1 MLHPQ
6 RGRCDSVSSCRF
18 RSSERDP
25 EHDVHADI
33 VKSCVHS
40 VANGLFRLLRGV
52 ETSEVVKEFLFE
64 ALAAQGETVDPGFS
78 EFFQILLCHGSRIA
92 FHGDLSVTGD
102 PVMLMQEIEDI
113 GHLRGFQEGRSPSS
127 EVDRVRFDRLKG
139 PDLVFQR
146 LKKARPQ
153 VVLYRDRIEV
163 AVGTFPDTERYVDID
178 PVHRLS
184 FLSDAQRFQV
194 LFLFIRDAVAFH
206 RFLYGLVVDPF
217 RQAALLKVG

>member
-6 RGRCDSVSSCRF
+6 RGRCDRVSSCRF
-18 RSSERDP
+18 RSSEWDP

-33 VKSCVHS
+33 VKSGVHG
-40 VANGLFRLLRGV
+40 VENGLFRLFRGV

-64 ALAAQGETVDPGFS
+64 TLAAQGEAVDPGFS

-113 GHLRGFQEGRSPSS
+113 GHLRGFQC
-127 EVDRVRFDRLKG
+127 F
-139 PDLVFQR
+139 
-146 LKKARPQ
+146 KKARPN
-153 VVLYRDRIEV
+153 VILYRDRIEV

-184 FLSDAQRFQV
+184 FLSDAQRSQV
-194 LFLFIRDAVAFH
+194 LFLFIRDAVALH
-206 RFLYGLVVDPF
+206 CLLYGLIVDPF